1 MELCRHNKCKRWR
14 ENKVLEIDF
23 IYSLN
28 NYRQQQN
35 FKTTTVM
42 RKVLKNQKRVSA
54 IVALALGAMVTF
66 MAGINSYGVTA
77 NESGLVFDFDE
88 TALMERAIADLEE
101 VEYLVEEVAVQ
112 TIKIYDGSDE
122 LIETIYLSEGEE
134 VEDVET
140 QKLLNQAEYLTG
152 FGDTQVYR
160 VY

>member
-14 ENKVLEIDF
+14 EKKVLEIDF

-77 NESGLVFDFDE
+77 NESDLVFDFDE

-134 VEDVET
+134 IEDVET

>member
-1 MELCRHNKCKRWR
+1 
-14 ENKVLEIDF
+14 
-23 IYSLN
+23 
-28 NYRQQQN
+28 
-35 FKTTTVM
+35 M

-77 NESGLVFDFDE
+77 NESDLVFDFDE

-134 VEDVET
+134 IEDVET